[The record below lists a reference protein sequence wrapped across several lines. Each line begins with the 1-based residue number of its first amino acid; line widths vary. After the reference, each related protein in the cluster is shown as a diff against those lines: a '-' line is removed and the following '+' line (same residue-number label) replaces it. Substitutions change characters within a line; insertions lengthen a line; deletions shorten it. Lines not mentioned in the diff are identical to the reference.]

1 MQKAWW
7 LVVASALKVPAPLVS
22 RRSVILRETKE
33 DAVVEPEDENPDQPD
48 IIKKFVNPR
57 DDWWSS
63 EEFAAGDAVGAI
75 AKSVELPSY
84 FWLLGSTFMS
94 IAFIGSIFQIFYN
107 NPPAPVL
114 GVPLTSAVLVTS
126 GPAFI
131 FMFLIAIVRGQKE
144 AQDDDARYM

>member
-1 MQKAWW
+1 MQSLCL
-7 LVVASALKVPAPLVS
+7 LVAVSALRVPAPP
-22 RRSVILRETKE
+22 RRTVILRETKE
-33 DAVVEPEDENPDQPD
+33 DFKETIEDENPDQPD

-63 EEFAAGDAVGAI
+63 EEFTAGDAVGAI
-75 AKSVELPSY
+75 AKTVELPSY